1 MISIVVVNNIKDWN
15 INVKNVEVVPAKTYL
30 TDTRFAEVK
39 NVRIYNLCRS
49 YRYQSI
55 GYYVSLL
62 AEARGHKVFP
72 GVATI
77 QDVKSQVIMRI
88 SSDDLDQLI
97 QKSLAKI
104 RSERFELSVYFGKN
118 VAKQYENLSKQL
130 YGLLPLPLFRATFVH
145 NKKWILHNVVSMAV
159 SDIPETHK
167 TYAIQFAEEYFAR
180 KQLRSLKKN
189 ATSYD
194 LAILVNPHE
203 EQPPS
208 NKKAI
213 KNFVAAAEKIG
224 LSTEIITKEDFSRLA
239 EFDALFIRETTA
251 VNHHTYRFAQRAA
264 AEGLVVI
271 DDPES
276 IIKCTNKVYLAELM
290 TRAKI
295 SRPKTLIIHRD
306 NKDVITS
313 LLGLP
318 CVLKRP
324 DSSFSY
330 GVVKVEDRQHLQLEV
345 DKFLTKSELII
356 AQEFMPTEFDWRI
369 GVLDKKP
376 LFACK
381 YYMARGHWQIYN
393 WHGKGGKDAAFGENE
408 SVALEHVP
416 QHVLK
421 AALKAANLVGNS
433 LYGVDLKERG
443 GRAYVI
449 EINDNPSI
457 DVGYEDSLLQEELY
471 LTIMRSILQRIK
483 IKKEKNTEE

>member
-30 TDTRFAEVK
+30 TDTCFADVK

-62 AEARGHKVFP
+62 AEARGHKIFP
-72 GVATI
+72 SVSTI
-77 QDVKSQVIMRI
+77 QDVKSQIIMRI
-88 SSDDLDQLI
+88 SSEDLDQLI

-118 VAKQYENLSKQL
+118 VAKQYENLSRQL
-130 YGLLPLPLFRATFVH
+130 YNLFPLPLFRATFVH
-145 NKKWILHNVVSMAV
+145 NKKWILLNVVPMAL
-159 SDIPETHK
+159 SDIPDAHK
-167 TYAIQFAEEYFAR
+167 SYAIQFAEEYFNR
-180 KQLRSLKKN
+180 KQLRSLKRN

-194 LAILVNPHE
+194 LAILVNPKE
-203 EQPPS
+203 AQPPS

-213 KNFVAAAEKIG
+213 KNFIAAAEKIG
-224 LSTEIITKEDFSRLA
+224 LSTELITKEDFSRLA

-251 VNHHTYRFAQRAA
+251 VNHYTYRFAQRAA

-290 TRAKI
+290 TRANI
-295 SRPKTLIIHRD
+295 SRPKTLIVHKD
-306 NKDVITS
+306 NKDIIGS

-318 CVLKRP
+318 CVLKKP

-330 GVVKVEDRQHLQLEV
+330 GVIKVENRQQLQVEV
-345 DKFLTKSELII
+345 ENFLAKSELII
-356 AQEFMPTEFDWRI
+356 AQEFMPTDFDWRI

-393 WHGKGGKDAAFGENE
+393 WHNTKGVDCGNYET
-408 SVALEHVP
+408 VPLEKVP
-416 QHVLK
+416 MHIIK
-421 AALKAANLVGNS
+421 TALKSANLIGDGF
-433 LYGVDLKERG
+433 YGVDVKEHR

-449 EINDNPSI
+449 EINDNPNI
-457 DVGYEDSLLQEELY
+457 DAGCEDFVLHEEMY

-483 IKKEKNTEE
+483 IKKEKSTAV

>member
-1 MISIVVVNNIKDWN
+1 MISLVVVSSIKDWN
-15 INVKNVEVVPAKTYL
+15 INIKNVEVVSAKTYL
-30 TDTRFAEVK
+30 TDLRFAEVK

-62 AEARGHKVFP
+62 AEARGHRIFP
-72 GVATI
+72 SVTTI

-97 QKSLAKI
+97 QRSLSKI
-104 RSERFELSVYFGKN
+104 RSERFTLSVYFGKN

-130 YGLLPLPLFRATFVH
+130 YNLFPLPLFRANFVY
-145 NKKWILHNVVSMAV
+145 NKKWILHAVIPMAL
-159 SDIPETHK
+159 SDIPEAHK
-167 TYAIQFAEEYFAR
+167 LYAIKFAEEYFAR

-189 ATSYD
+189 AASYD
-194 LAILVNPHE
+194 LAILTNPQE
-203 EQPPS
+203 SQPPS

-213 KNFVAAAEKIG
+213 KNFIAAAEKIG

-290 TRAKI
+290 MRAKI
-295 SRPKTLIIHRD
+295 SRPKTMIIHKD
-306 NKDVITS
+306 NKDIISS
-313 LLGLP
+313 LLGFP

-330 GVVKVEDRQHLQLEV
+330 GVVKVENRQQYQTEV
-345 DKFLTKSELII
+345 DKFLSQSDLII
-356 AQEFMPTEFDWRI
+356 AQEFMPTNFDWRV

-381 YYMARGHWQIYN
+381 YFMTKGHWQIYN
-393 WHGKGGKDAAFGENE
+393 WRDKNHFACGDYETVKVEQ
-408 SVALEHVP
+408 VP
-416 QHVLK
+416 PRVLRI
-421 AALKAANLVGNS
+421 ALKAAGLIGDG
-433 LYGVDLKERG
+433 LYGVDIKERG

-457 DVGYEDSLLQEELY
+457 DAGCEDEILQEKLY
-471 LTIMRSILQRIK
+471 LTIVQSLLQRIK
-483 IKKEKNTEE
+483 DKKEKI